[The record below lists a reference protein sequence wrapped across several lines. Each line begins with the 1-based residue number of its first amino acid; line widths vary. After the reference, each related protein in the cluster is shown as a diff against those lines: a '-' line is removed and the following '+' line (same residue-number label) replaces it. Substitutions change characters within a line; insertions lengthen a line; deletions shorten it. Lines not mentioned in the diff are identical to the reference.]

1 MVADHRLALH
11 ATLPDRYA
19 QHEVLASTIDHRG
32 RLTALVTDP
41 ARYLSEPRYE
51 ATAVICDGPEIHEIP
66 LTDLSQ
72 EVTLIDTHG
81 DGIVLATARCEP
93 TGIAYERRQEPVP
106 ENELHLTHNVQV
118 IDESGQTQSAFYAG
132 DGIGQLMTDA
142 RGTIWISY
150 SDESNY
156 WSPNPDGTRSY
167 GFAIGLTRWNSDGSQ
182 PWMAPLHTPDIFW
195 CECYA
200 MNVGRDTVHACPY
213 PDFPLIEIANHGIR
227 TITSNPITS
236 CNGLAI
242 SGDEIAFL
250 DQHRTDG
257 EFRWEIRRAHRQNG
271 VVTETARLNLLLP
284 HDRPPTGWARGR
296 IGRDET
302 LWLHEDGN
310 PRHWYRYEITA

>member
-41 ARYLSEPRYE
+41 ARYFSEPRYE

-66 LTDLSQ
+66 LTDLSH

-81 DGIVLATARCEP
+81 DGIVLAAARCEP

-156 WSPNPDGTRSY
+156 WSPTRTAPAPTASRSAWPAGTATAANPGWRHSTPRTSSGASATR
-167 GFAIGLTRWNSDGSQ
+167 
-182 PWMAPLHTPDIFW
+182 
-195 CECYA
+195 
-200 MNVGRDTVHACPY
+200 
-213 PDFPLIEIANHGIR
+213 
-227 TITSNPITS
+227 
-236 CNGLAI
+236 
-242 SGDEIAFL
+242 
-250 DQHRTDG
+250 
-257 EFRWEIRRAHRQNG
+257 
-271 VVTETARLNLLLP
+271 
-284 HDRPPTGWARGR
+284 
-296 IGRDET
+296 
-302 LWLHEDGN
+302 
-310 PRHWYRYEITA
+310 